1 MLGRSESMGRYKCRG
16 RAREEGEGKEGPRER
31 SLRQLGRPLRL
42 PLIHSGAARPA
53 AATSSLVSALSLRS
67 NLQRN
72 PPFAHPSAHHFRSVL
87 TSRWD
92 LYAET
97 AGPLKPEATYT
108 FPNGA
113 YHDVCYYAAL
123 PALVLPQA
131 PH

>member
-1 MLGRSESMGRYKCRG
+1 MGRYKCRG

-42 PLIHSGAARPA
+42 PQIHSGAARPA
-53 AATSSLVSALSLRS
+53 AATSSLVSALPLRS
-67 NLQRN
+67 NLHNRQRN
-72 PPFAHPSAHHFRSVL
+72 PPFAHRSAHHLRSVL

-92 LYAET
+92 FSAET

-113 YHDVCYYAAL
+113 YHDVCYNAAL